1 LPIPVISNPSKREL
15 PVPVISK
22 TPQRTTSLDGRI
34 DKELVVIQLSS
45 KFENHGNYRSELGI

>member
-1 LPIPVISNPSKREL
+1 LPIPVISNPSKERAA
-15 PVPVISK
+15 SSSYFK

-45 KFENHGNYRSELGI
+45 KFENHDIYRSELGI